1 MSDFKIELEHPW
13 LLLLLIPVLFFS
25 FFPFFRLSKKYRR
38 NRNRIISVVTHT
50 LAMVLCVAMVAG
62 MTFTYELPNRQN
74 ELIVL
79 VDRSDSGTENESLRV
94 DTALPA
100 IFMTMRR
107 QQQRHRKRPKQSH
120 DNTVQL
126 RRRIC
131 TAGAARCCFR
141 VNSDSAVRLTYRQTA
156 PVS

>member
-79 VDRSDSGTENESLRV
+79 VDRSDSGTENESLRDDFLQDV
-94 DTALPA
+94 INAC
-100 IFMTMRR
+100 
-107 QQQRHRKRPKQSH
+107 
-120 DNTVQL
+120 DNNT
-126 RRRIC
+126 
-131 TAGAARCCFR
+131 TF
-141 VNSDSAVRLTYRQTA
+141 
-156 PVS
+156 

>member
-25 FFPFFRLSKKYRR
+25 FSRFPAEQKYRR

-50 LAMVLCVAMVAG
+50 PAMVLCVAMVAG

-79 VDRSDSGTENESLRV
+79 VDRSDSGTENESLRDDFLQDV
-94 DTALPA
+94 INACDKNYKLGVVTFGYDTVYAAPLSYDKREA
-100 IFMTMRR
+100 YR
-107 QQQRHRKRPKQSH
+107 QYLAAAEPDTSAT
-120 DNTVQL
+120 NL
-126 RRRIC
+126 
-131 TAGAARCCFR
+131 AGAIAFCGR
-141 VNSDSAVRLTYRQTA
+141 AV
-156 PVS
+156 